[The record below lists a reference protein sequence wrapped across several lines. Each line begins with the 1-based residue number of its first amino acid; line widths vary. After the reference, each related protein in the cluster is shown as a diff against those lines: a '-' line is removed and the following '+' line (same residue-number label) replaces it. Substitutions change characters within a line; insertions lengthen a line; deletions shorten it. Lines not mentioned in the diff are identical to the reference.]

1 MPNLLSQLSKFGWL
15 IGLTHS
21 NQLPFDGNL
30 QAQSTNGIIIGT
42 IKRTKRRSRSFG
54 RSIPP
59 HKSIIKQQQHLGY
72 LIVPGNSNRTQQI
85 INGIIPRLSN
95 WHLRSSDNNS
105 LLQILNHKG
114 KTTGSEAHRIRPMQH
129 NKRIIFFIVL
139 LYRLEDRIYPR
150 DVHVGG
156 IDQMLQLDEFIPYLL
171 LENSLGSYR
180 EALRSDEVCLFLI
193 AKIRIGLQEL
203 LKSIPLRLE
212 FPIVILEHTD
222 SSPRMYNQDLSI
234 VLVHA

>member
-72 LIVPGNSNRTQQI
+72 LIVPSNSNRTEQI

-95 WHLRSSDNNS
+95 WHYYTIS
-105 LLQILNHKG
+105 
-114 KTTGSEAHRIRPMQH
+114 
-129 NKRIIFFIVL
+129 F
-139 LYRLEDRIYPR
+139 
-150 DVHVGG
+150 
-156 IDQMLQLDEFIPYLL
+156 YL
-171 LENSLGSYR
+171 
-180 EALRSDEVCLFLI
+180 AI
-193 AKIRIGLQEL
+193 Q
-203 LKSIPLRLE
+203 
-212 FPIVILEHTD
+212 
-222 SSPRMYNQDLSI
+222 
-234 VLVHA
+234 